1 MSKKVQLGLVAVLA
15 VAACAGAPAMA
26 QATPQFKVNGNL
38 LGTPKKG
45 VIVFGNLSLK
55 NKMFGEWKCKIV
67 ADMLVNNENGAG
79 LGNWEGWE
87 PFLCQTTACQ
97 GQSYVTAEEN
107 VKLEEKV
114 NAKGETEYSAIRGA
128 KTTHWPVELKK
139 QETTEKKVSLITHKM
154 HLIINCPKESFEPN
168 FTGFIEPHWVN
179 GIGNGL
185 TPSHVVF
192 EGEGGTTSW
201 LNGTWLGGKETPETI
216 LYVQGELTV
225 IGNTQELVTSFGE

>member
-1 MSKKVQLGLVAVLA
+1 MSKKVQMGLAAVLA
-15 VAACAGAPAMA
+15 VAVCAGAPAMA

-38 LGTPKKG
+38 LGTQKQA
-45 VIVFGNLSLK
+45 VILFGNLTLK

-67 ADMLVNNENGAG
+67 ADMLINNEAGGG
-79 LGNWEGWE
+79 LGNWEGWS
-87 PFLCQTTACQ
+87 PFLCESTMCA

-128 KTTHWPVELKK
+128 KTTPWPASLKK
-139 QETTEKKVSLITHKM
+139 QETTEKKVSWITKKM
-154 HLIINCPKESFEPN
+154 HIIINCPKETFEPN

-185 TPSHVVF
+185 TPSHLAF

-201 LNGTWLGGKETPETI
+201 LNGTWLGGAETPETK
-216 LYVQGELTV
+216 LFLVGELTA
-225 IGNTQELVTSFGE
+225 IGNSQQLITSFGE